1 MKTWIFPAM
10 LVSFLVPLLFYGCA
24 ADELT
29 GLEPTPTPSGT
40 PATATPTSG
49 PGTPTVP
56 PGTATP
62 TVPPGTATPT
72 PTRTPVA
79 TPTPEPGSR
88 YFQGPCFN
96 SETQQEAGYIA
107 FNVYEDG
114 QVSGMIYLEFMCSSS
129 EPPYNYMSSFDT
141 TFTTS
146 LQGDALSWDW
156 WSPSP
161 AYNQQITISG
171 VVGETEAQGNWTY
184 YFNLN
189 SHQVTAHC
197 EGAGTWTAGSQ

>member
-1 MKTWIFPAM
+1 MKTWLFPAM

-40 PATATPTSG
+40 PATATPTTG

-62 TVPPGTATPT
+62 TPTWTPVPTPT
-72 PTRTPVA
+72 PR
-79 TPTPEPGSR
+79 PGGR
-88 YFQGPCFN
+88 YFQGVCFN
-96 SETQQEAGYIA
+96 TGMQQESGYIA
-107 FNVYEDG
+107 FNVYDDG
-114 QVSGMIYLEFMCSSS
+114 QVSGEIYLEFLCESS
-129 EPPYNYMSSFDT
+129 EPPYNYVSSFDT

-146 LQGDALSWDW
+146 LQGDSFLWEWD
-156 WSPSP
+156 SPSP
-161 AYNQQITISG
+161 AYSQRITISG
-171 VVGETEAQGNWTY
+171 TVGDDSAAGGWTY

-197 EGAGTWTAGSQ
+197 EGAGTWTAGRQ